1 MSLEQAVLAYRN
13 EYLLGNNFRRLKGP
27 LSMRPFHLQREDRM
41 AGMAHL
47 LTIALRVMTLIEFA
61 VRQSLQQQDEPL
73 REVCRG
79 SPNRETGRPTTERLL
94 QAFRGINLIG
104 IPQGRKMQW
113 WLTPL
118 SDTQTRILALL
129 GLSNEIHLR
138 LQSKALVAQL
148 L

>member
-61 VRQSLQQQDEPL
+61 VRQSLQFF
-73 REVCRG
+73 G
-79 SPNRETGRPTTERLL
+79 LL
-94 QAFRGINLIG
+94 YSVPQFIENLHN
-104 IPQGRKMQW
+104 
-113 WLTPL
+113 T
-118 SDTQTRILALL
+118 
-129 GLSNEIHLR
+129 
-138 LQSKALVAQL
+138 
-148 L
+148 